1 MTAVTS
7 ELINQSVTI
16 LSPGNLPNHIL
27 MYMYQDYIWAL
38 RMLQPSTLTQI
49 VKIVIYL
56 LNNLL
61 IFSHHDS

>member
-27 MYMYQDYIWAL
+27 MYMYQGYIWAL